1 MVFLA
6 LLGAIFGVILAEYLI
21 YKKYGYSGL
30 SYSVSFGS
38 DEVFEGDDVYL
49 FEEISNRGRLP
60 LPYVR
65 SDTNLPEGLRFC
77 IFEEKNGKAK
87 TNLTGYIQS
96 IFMLRPGAT
105 VKRRWR
111 VRCLGR
117 GEYTLTGVIIGT
129 TDLFGLFRGT
139 RELEFSADRCP
150 QLTVLPSTMSL
161 SDNFT
166 SSKYLCGDIV
176 SNICPVT
183 DPLRICG
190 AREYMP
196 GDPVNRINWKSSASH
211 GCLMVNSEER
221 TVRHRFNIVLNMNS
235 REIEQYP
242 DRPSDSFAV
251 ERSIKVVASIL
262 DRVATEDIPVR
273 LIVNSSCGENEMFS
287 PVSDDASGE
296 KIMMSEPFRGRE
308 DMLSALRA
316 IAALKL
322 SISLPAEKMF
332 DHISEN
338 PDLYSDSEN
347 LIIVSPYIDQRM
359 LNLYPLM
366 RNFGVNVIYYVTST
380 RREAILPDDV
390 DIYFLNC

>member
-1 MVFLA
+1 MAFLA

-21 YKKYGYSGL
+21 YKKHGCSGL
-30 SYSVSFGS
+30 DYSVSFSS

-49 FEEISNRGRLP
+49 FEEVSNNGRLP

-77 IFEEKNGKAK
+77 IFEEKNGRAK

-105 VKRRWR
+105 VRRRWR
-111 VRCLGR
+111 VRCTVR
-117 GEYTLTGVIIGT
+117 GEYTLNGVIIGT
-129 TDLFGLFRGT
+129 SDLFGLFRRT
-139 RELEFSADRCP
+139 RELEFPGNRCP
-150 QLTVLPSTMSL
+150 RLTVLPL
-161 SDNFT
+161 PINLEDNFT
-166 SSKYLCGDIV
+166 SSKYLCGDVV

-221 TVRHRFNIVLNMNS
+221 TVRHSFNIVLNMNS

-242 DRPSDSFAV
+242 ETPSDTAAV
-251 ERSIKVVASIL
+251 EKSIRVAASIL
-262 DRVATEDIPVR
+262 DRVSPENIPVR
-273 LIVNSSCGENEMFS
+273 LIVNNSCERNESFF
-287 PVSDDASGE
+287 PVSDDPDGE
-296 KIMMSEPFRGRE
+296 RIMMSEPFRGRD
-308 DMLSALRA
+308 DMLAALRA
-316 IAALKL
+316 LAALKM

-332 DHISEN
+332 DHISGN
-338 PDLYSDSEN
+338 PELYCDSEN

-366 RNFGVNVIYYVTST
+366 RGYGVNVIYYVTSS
-380 RREAILPDDV
+380 RREMILPEDV
-390 DIYFLNC
+390 DIYFENC

>member
-273 LIVNSSCGENEMFS
+273 LIVNSPCGENEMFS

-322 SISLPAEKMF
+322 SISLPA
-332 DHISEN
+332 
-338 PDLYSDSEN
+338 
-347 LIIVSPYIDQRM
+347 
-359 LNLYPLM
+359 
-366 RNFGVNVIYYVTST
+366 
-380 RREAILPDDV
+380 
-390 DIYFLNC
+390 

>member
-65 SDTNLPEGLRFC
+65 SDTNLPEGLRFF

-96 IFMLRPGAT
+96 IFMLRSGAT

-150 QLTVLPSTMSL
+150 KLTVLPSTMSL

-338 PDLYSDSEN
+338 PDLYRDSEN

>member
-96 IFMLRPGAT
+96 IFMLRSGAT

-150 QLTVLPSTMSL
+150 KLTVLPSTMSL

-273 LIVNSSCGENEMFS
+273 LIVNSPCGENEMFS

-338 PDLYSDSEN
+338 PDLYRDSEH

>member
-96 IFMLRPGAT
+96 IFLLRPGAT

-150 QLTVLPSTMSL
+150 KLTVLPSTMSL

-221 TVRHRFNIVLNMNS
+221 TVRPRFNIVLNMNS

-338 PDLYSDSEN
+338 PDLYRDSEN